1 MSAPSFSAH
10 GATVHDGVWRD
21 PSVWAMVLLAALP
34 LAMASHI
41 ALNHF
46 VAPHLGG
53 WTTLFYPEVLAGA
66 LLFALTAQRPSPV
79 ADPLWRPQLRL
90 ACMVGAWFLTCAV
103 LQGAPAVHWPRR
115 IGLEWVLGPVLGVA
129 FLKLGRESTWRRW
142 QQAYFWSLWAA
153 SFVALTLYA
162 VSFGIPLSFQELIFS
177 NRTYLMQFGLAAGVY
192 FGELTFGG
200 VNDIAAFFG
209 IGLLLY
215 LASVLDDDERHP
227 IRWTVVPAIL
237 ALQFLC
243 YSRGG
248 LLALGAGSFVLLNA
262 KRTAGTPWSRR
273 ARAAVAILV
282 VFGAL
287 VFAPKGAIDYWLGQL
302 TVQENTTA
310 SFRLRVWSHALNAE
324 GALDDVERDGNAEA
338 MLTMREETARALG
351 GSPRTERR
359 GRFSLGG
366 RNTGDALPP
375 EEFARRAKAREA
387 ESRARQERVRQQV
400 GGQVRRLA
408 LGYGTGNFGL
418 LAGTTPD
425 MSVHNMFLEAFVA
438 GGALGAVLYAA
449 FWLVSVTRAAR
460 FARAAGTVASAG
472 PLAVLVFMLVQGQ
485 TGHVRLENLGTFILG
500 TVFWWLAARVAVSPE
515 STGAPLST
523 RDRSL
528 TGAGLTS

>member
-1 MSAPSFSAH
+1 MNVPFSSTHGETAH
-10 GATVHDGVWRD
+10 NGVWRE
-21 PSVWAMVLLAALP
+21 PSVWAMVLLASLP

-41 ALNHF
+41 AINHF
-46 VAPHLGG
+46 VAPHLGV
-53 WTTLFYPEVLAGA
+53 WTALFYPEVLAGA
-66 LLFALTAQRPSPV
+66 LLLALTAQRPSPV
-79 ADPLWRPQLRL
+79 ADSLWRGQVGL
-90 ACMVGAWFLTCAV
+90 AWMIGAWFVTCAV
-103 LQGAPAVHWPRR
+103 LQGAPSVHWPRR
-115 IGLEWVLGPVLGVA
+115 IGIEWVLGPVLGVA
-129 FLKLGRESTWRRW
+129 FLKLGRESIWRRW
-142 QQAYFWSLWAA
+142 QDAYFWSLWAA
-153 SFVALTLYA
+153 SFVALALYV

-215 LASVLDDDERHP
+215 LASVLDDGESHP
-227 IRWTVVPAIL
+227 IRWTMVPTILVV
-237 ALQFLC
+237 QFLC

-248 LLALGAGSFVLLNA
+248 LLALGAGSLVLLNA
-262 KRTAGTPWSRR
+262 KRRAGTPWSRR
-273 ARAAVAILV
+273 ALAVATTLV

-287 VFAPKGAIDYWLGQL
+287 VFAPSGAIDYWRGQL

-310 SFRLRVWSHALNAE
+310 GFRLRVWSHALNAE
-324 GALDDVERDGNAEA
+324 DALGDVERDGNAEA
-338 MLTMREETARALG
+338 VLAMREETARALG
-351 GSPRTERR
+351 RSLPKERR
-359 GRFSLGG
+359 GRFGLGG
-366 RNTGDALPP
+366 RNTGETLSS
-375 EEFARRAKAREA
+375 EEFARRAKARA
-387 ESRARQERVRQQV
+387 ADSLALRERVRQQV

-438 GGALGAVLYAA
+438 GGALGVVLYAA
-449 FWLVSVTRAAR
+449 FWLVSVARAAR
-460 FARAAGTVASAG
+460 FARAAGTVSSAG

-515 STGAPLST
+515 PTGASQSTG
-523 RDRSL
+523 DRRL
-528 TGAGLTS
+528 TGAGLTR